1 MLKLLY
7 INLIIDILTLV
18 ILFFMLLSTSVVYA
32 VILVAVG
39 LLGLVPII
47 VLINHVESIENLKI
61 DFARLQSEVKRL
73 KDSLSDNLEKT
84 NENSI
89 SVLSNNETSKYVWE
103 CVKCG
108 TVNKEATNHCSNC
121 GAEYS
126 SYVNPTDNP
135 YKKRKLSRWVK

>member
-18 ILFFMLLSTSVVYA
+18 ISFFMLLSTSVVYA

-73 KDSLSDNLEKT
+73 KDSLSGFIR
-84 NENSI
+84 NSR
-89 SVLSNNETSKYVWE
+89 
-103 CVKCG
+103 
-108 TVNKEATNHCSNC
+108 
-121 GAEYS
+121 
-126 SYVNPTDNP
+126 
-135 YKKRKLSRWVK
+135 KRCNRRAGSGWCKLLRRAGDRVRHRRGIWLW